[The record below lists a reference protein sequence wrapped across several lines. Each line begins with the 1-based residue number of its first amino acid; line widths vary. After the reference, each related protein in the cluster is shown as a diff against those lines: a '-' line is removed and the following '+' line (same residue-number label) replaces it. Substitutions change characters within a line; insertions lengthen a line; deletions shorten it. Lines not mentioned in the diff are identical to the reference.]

1 MVTIDIYSMAIPASE
16 RGGRRDCEREAVGAL
31 VARAFGSGAVLDHTP
46 EGAPYIASRPGVNV
60 SVSHSRGECVLAVS
74 AVKVGVDLE
83 EPREQLARVAGKFL
97 TPEEKGRGELS
108 VDELARYWS
117 AKEAVFKCAG
127 ISDLVI
133 SEIKIDGSM
142 KKATARG
149 EIFSIF
155 FAENFAPAV
164 LAIAVKGT
172 ENGVKIG
179 LK

>member
-1 MVTIDIYSMAIPASE
+1 MIEIDIYRREIPASE
-16 RGGRRDCEREAVGAL
+16 RGARRDCEREAVAAL
-31 VARAFGSGAVLDHTP
+31 VARAFGDGTVLDHTP
-46 EGAPYIASRPGVNV
+46 EGAPYIASRPGVHV

-74 AVKVGVDLE
+74 AVEVGVDLE

-108 VDELARYWS
+108 VEDLARYWS

-164 LAIAVKGT
+164 LAIAVKGA

>member
-1 MVTIDIYSMAIPASE
+1 MITIDIYSIAIPASE
-16 RGGRRDCEREAVGAL
+16 RGGRRECEREAVGAL
-31 VARAFGSGAVLDHTP
+31 VARAFGSGEVLDHTP

-97 TPEEKGRGELS
+97 APELAVG
-108 VDELARYWS
+108 ELARYWS

-164 LAIAVKGT
+164 LAIAVKGA